1 MGEKSSHRRSKSRSP
16 RGHRSRRHD
25 RSSSRDR
32 KRRDDRSRDRSP
44 RRDEKRRKHSSRHSR
59 SRSRSRSRKRS
70 SKSDTKHTSLVKTE
84 TKKKTEALEDAPSV
98 TKERYE
104 KKLEMPSVPV
114 QPKESV
120 KGSLGDIFNLPSAS
134 KESVK
139 GKISD
144 IFRVDESSSTNKSL
158 SKSSISLPSVLGG
171 RQAPRVVDMDVDAS
185 PPPTTF
191 KKPPPPPPPQPLA
204 TPHEEP
210 VQSTSV
216 NAQPN
221 PLPHPVVARP
231 PPPPRPVSL
240 PKNSSEP
247 VAAPSVPEK
256 ITAPD
261 KSTVSRQEVPQAP
274 VDSPAQELPSKP
286 QAPVNP
292 LTSILPPK
300 PTAPVA
306 VDVGSI
312 KMDILKAL
320 AQAKSSLASGGAK
333 PIPVVMQSVPVK
345 EAADHPEKEEEG
357 EESVLELRKSKAK
370 SNDEN
375 KSFSAVQEA
384 SKPISVAAKTAD
396 GKDYDMFALDDD
408 DDDDN
413 GDNIGATGQP
423 SYRPIVPL
431 DGHGNQDDSEGYYK
445 ASIGEVLNGE
455 YRVVGT
461 MGKGVFSTVL
471 MCKTTI
477 DGEEKT
483 VAVKLIRNNDT
494 MRDAAQLEVRLLHEL
509 QGTRKSKYVIR
520 LLQSFEYRNHAAMVF
535 EPMQMNV
542 REAMKKFGGRDGLA
556 LRGVKVFARQLLL
569 ALDHL
574 EKCNI
579 VHADIK
585 PDNMLLDEKQSM
597 VKLCDFGSAFKM
609 GTGEVHDPT
618 PYLVS
623 RYYRAPEVILGLSYD
638 QAVDMWSLGCC
649 LYEMFTGKVMFP
661 GQTNNEMLKL
671 MMELKGR
678 FPPKLV
684 RRHRQVYL
692 EKFLMEPHFDDG
704 IRFCSREIDRVT
716 GTPIVRTLNNINA
729 TRDLTAALMA
739 AKSPSDD
746 KKMVLD
752 LKDLLD
758 KIFHIDPSKRIS
770 VTDALKHPFA
780 RV

>member
-25 RSSSRDR
+25 RSISRDR

-44 RRDEKRRKHSSRHSR
+44 RRDEKRRKHSSRYSR

-70 SKSDTKHTSLVKTE
+70 SKSDTKHTSPVKTE

-98 TKERYE
+98 TKEKYE
-104 KKLEMPSVPV
+104 KKAEEGPSVPV

-240 PKNSSEP
+240 PENSPEP
-247 VAAPSVPEK
+247 VPAPSVLEK
-256 ITAPD
+256 LNAPD
-261 KSTVSRQEVPQAP
+261 KSTVSRQEEQHAP
-274 VDSPAQELPSKP
+274 VDSPAQEFPSKP
-286 QAPVNP
+286 QAPVSP
-292 LTSILPPK
+292 LTSIPPPK

-320 AQAKSSLASGGAK
+320 AQAKSSLASGGPK
-333 PIPVVMQSVPVK
+333 PIPVVTQNVPVK
-345 EAADHPEKEEEG
+345 VVTDHPEKEEEG
-357 EESVLELRKSKAK
+357 EDSVLELRKSKAK
-370 SNDEN
+370 LNDEN

-413 GDNIGATGQP
+413 GDNTGATGQP

-455 YRVVGT
+455 YRVVDGQ
-461 MGKGVFSTVL
+461 GRVFYCAHVQ
-471 MCKTTI
+471 
-477 DGEEKT
+477 DDHRRRRE
-483 VAVKLIRNNDT
+483 D
-494 MRDAAQLEVRLLHEL
+494 EVRLLHEL

-535 EPMQMNV
+535 EPMQMNCLLV
-542 REAMKKFGGRDGLA
+542 NYS
-556 LRGVKVFARQLLL
+556 LRLTIWKNATLSTL
-569 ALDHL
+569 
-574 EKCNI
+574 
-579 VHADIK
+579 

-623 RYYRAPEVILGLSYD
+623 RYYRAPEVILGLLYD

-752 LKDLLD
+752 LKDLLG